1 MAMPS
6 DAVAPQGRSTFRL
19 VLPFV
24 IVALAAAVI
33 IGVWSLPPSQ
43 IDKLH
48 RVLTT
53 IIAVLLSTLLLCFWL
68 LFFSGWRLWRGLA
81 LIFCVACIG
90 YALVGRL
97 SFNGD
102 MVPTFHFRWERD
114 QATLLE
120 EQRARQP
127 RVEKPSKAWLPTP
140 GDYAEYRGP
149 KRDGVVAGPAL
160 AREWKTQPPKER
172 WRQPVGGGYAGFVI
186 QGSVAITIEQRRDQ
200 EVITCYD
207 TPTGTEIWAFP
218 YPAEFQETMGGPG
231 PRATP
236 TIADDDVYSLGAL
249 GNLVCLDLRT
259 GKKKWAVNVLAN
271 NANIIWAMSGSPL
284 IFENMVIVNPGAQ
297 TSAAQGKAVR
307 AYNRANGELIWESG
321 DTKAGYSSPM
331 LATLAGKLQVLV
343 FDADCVAGYDPK
355 DGTRL
360 WKFDWPGYNGINV
373 AQPLVLS
380 DDRVFVSRSYD
391 VGAGA
396 MLKIS
401 MENGKWQF
409 KELWK
414 NKNLRCKFTSPVLY
428 EGHIYGLDEGIL
440 TCIDAATGERKWRNG
455 RYGHGQILLTGD
467 LILILSESG
476 KLILVQAAPDAHH
489 ELGSIQA
496 LQGDKT
502 WNHLALARGAAY
514 LRNHLEM
521 ACYDLPLAR
530 RLGIDGLSAPNG
542 GDGL

>member
-1 MAMPS
+1 MDMPS
-6 DAVAPQGRSTFRL
+6 DAPPPERRSWIRST
-19 VLPFV
+19 LPFV
-24 IVALAAAVI
+24 IVGLAAAI
-33 IGVWSLPPSQ
+33 IVGVWVVPF
-43 IDKLH
+43 DKLDKLP

-53 IIAVLLSTLLLCFWL
+53 SLTAMVTTLLLCFWL
-68 LFFSGWRLWRGLA
+68 LFLSGWRLWQRLGILA
-81 LIFCVACIG
+81 CAAVVMFSLFSRV
-90 YALVGRL
+90 
-97 SFNGD
+97 SFSGD

-120 EQRARQP
+120 EQRARQL
-127 RVEKPSKAWLPTP
+127 RLEKPSESWAPAP

-186 QGSVAITIEQRRDQ
+186 QGSAAVTIEQRRDQ
-200 EVITCYD
+200 EAITCYD
-207 TPTGTEIWAFP
+207 TATGTEIWAFC
-218 YPAEFQETMGGPG
+218 YSGEFQEAMGGPG

-236 TIADDDVYSLGAL
+236 TIAGDDVYSLGAL
-249 GNLVCLDLRT
+249 GDLVCLDLKT
-259 GKKKWAVNVLAN
+259 GKKKWAVNMLAN

-284 IFENMVIVNPGAQ
+284 IYENMVIVNPGAQ
-297 TSAAQGKAVR
+297 TAASQGKAVR
-307 AYNRANGELIWESG
+307 AYQRATGELIWESG

-331 LATLAGKLQVLV
+331 LATLSGKLQVLV

-355 DGTRL
+355 LGTRL

-373 AQPLVLS
+373 AQPLVLG
-380 DDRVFVSRSYD
+380 DDRIFISRSYD

-396 MLKIS
+396 VLKIAQ
-401 MENGKWQF
+401 ENGQWQY
-409 KELWK
+409 KKIWE
-414 NKNLRCKFTSPVLY
+414 NRNLRCKFTSPVLY
-428 EGHIYGLDEGIL
+428 QGHIYGLDEGIL
-440 TCIDAATGERKWRNG
+440 TCIDANTGERKWRNG

-476 KLILVQAAPDAHH
+476 KLVLVQAAPDAHH

-496 LQGDKT
+496 IHGDKT
-502 WNHLALARGAAY
+502 WNHLALAQGAAY

-521 ACYDLPLAR
+521 ACYDLPLAEKK
-530 RLGIDGLSAPNG
+530 
-542 GDGL
+542 